1 MKQEERLNSLDQKVS
16 ALQSEVRFQ
25 DTLMARTE
33 SIISD
38 LSELSHD
45 IKTRQAAQDERIA
58 IMVESLKHNHED
70 IEALR
75 RENIAQFT
83 LIQQQVQSL
92 DKWKWIIIGAIGAL
106 RERTISYITS
116 DAQNAAIQKRINSKL
131 EAISI

>member
-33 SIISD
+33 SIIAD
-38 LSELSHD
+38 LSELSHE

-83 LIQQQVQSL
+83 LIQQQVQAL
-92 DKWKWIIIGAIGAL
+92 DKWKWIIIGAIGVL
-106 RERTISYITS
+106 SFLGHEYRQQS
-116 DAQNAAIQKRINSKL
+116 QAACLPVTKQRQH
-131 EAISI
+131 

>member
-1 MKQEERLNSLDQKVS
+1 MKQEERLNSFDQKVS

-33 SIISD
+33 SIIAD

-83 LIQQQVQSL
+83 LIQQQVQAL
-92 DKWKWIIIGAIGAL
+92 DKWKWIIIGAIGVLSFLGHGSAEML
-106 RERTISYITS
+106 S
-116 DAQNAAIQKRINSKL
+116 QL
-131 EAISI
+131 F